1 MVCRSAPFLSR
12 LITLELYERIDDCC
26 TVDRKASPRGLGR
39 VHQQSNGK
47 FIQRRAA
54 VFVSGL
60 SSKQPTDEYRGAIEE
75 MRRKSV
81 QWISIRPDGVAP
93 SAAER
98 RNITRKKKRKIGKA
112 SLFNHFY
119 SLWKCCY
126 YTDVDTKTRR
136 KGEKLVF
143 VVVRHWSGK
152 RRRRY

>member
-1 MVCRSAPFLSR
+1 MKPHKVFAHWTNKKHSSKLPKLLVCRSAPFLSR
-12 LITLELYERIDDCC
+12 LITLELYERIRLADCC
-26 TVDRKASPRGLGR
+26 TVDRKASRRGLGR

-98 RNITRKKKRKIGKA
+98 RNITRKKRNRK
-112 SLFNHFY
+112 SLPFQSF
-119 SLWKCCY
+119 LF
-126 YTDVDTKTRR
+126 
-136 KGEKLVF
+136 LVEMLLL
-143 VVVRHWSGK
+143 H
-152 RRRRY
+152 RRRY